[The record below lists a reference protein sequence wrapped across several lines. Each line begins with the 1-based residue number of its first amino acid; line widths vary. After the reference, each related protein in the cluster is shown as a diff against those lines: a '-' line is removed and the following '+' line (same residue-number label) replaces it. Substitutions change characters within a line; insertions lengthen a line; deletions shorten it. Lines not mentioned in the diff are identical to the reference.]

1 MSHEVETMAYAGELP
16 WHGLGVEV
24 HNDLTP
30 QQMMQKAGVDWE
42 VHEVES
48 YVEFKGDYLPTGQ
61 KSLIRETDGKILT
74 NVGKDWHPCQNE
86 TAFEFF
92 NEYVLAGD
100 MEMHT
105 AGSLRGGQYVWA
117 LAKVKESFD
126 LFGGDQVDS
135 YMLFSNPHVY
145 GKSID
150 VRFTPIRVVCNNTL
164 TFALDQ
170 ASQRA
175 IKVGHRAQFNPDM
188 VKEQLGIAHE
198 KFAKYKEMAEFLGS
212 KRVTADSL
220 IQYYNEVF
228 PNTSRTNTDKT
239 VESLQDLS
247 RQAANAHAMLETQP
261 GAEYAEGS
269 WWQAFNSVTFVTDH
283 LQGRNSDNRLHSQWF
298 GQNQL
303 RKIKAAEKAVE
314 YALAS

>member
-170 ASQRA
+170 ESQRA
-175 IKVGHRAQFNPDM
+175 IKVGHRARFNSDM